1 MSDPSIAII
10 QSSPVF
16 LNLPATIIKT
26 KELTVDA
33 AALGADIVVFPE
45 TWLPGYPVWLD
56 YAKELAMW
64 GNDGA
69 KALYR
74 ILYDNSI
81 ELNDQH
87 CASLQAMADEVGV
100 IISLGAHERVGR
112 TLYNTM
118 MFFSPNAEQPYIHRK
133 FVPTYTEKLLWG
145 QGDGSTFGVVES
157 KWGNI
162 SGLICWEHWMP
173 LARAAL
179 HEMNE
184 IIHIAQWP
192 EVHKAHLIASQHY
205 AFEGRCFVAAS
216 GMVLT
221 KGQMLEGLDSL
232 GTNEAAAKEMLSS
245 IDGGNDRVLK
255 NGGSAIIGP
264 DAEFISEP
272 VYDKDTILIATL
284 PLAEAKEQ
292 LMTLDVSGHY
302 ARPDV
307 FELTLNTKAN
317 INVKKI

>member
-1 MSDPSIAII
+1 MSDPTIAII
-10 QSSPVF
+10 QSNPVF
-16 LNLPATIIKT
+16 LNLPETISKT
-26 KELTVDA
+26 KKLVVDA
-33 AALGADIVVFPE
+33 ANLGADIIVFPE

-64 GNDGA
+64 GQAGA

-81 ELNDQH
+81 ELNDKH
-87 CASLQAMADEVGV
+87 CRCLQDMADELDV

-118 MFFSPNAEQPYIHRK
+118 MFFSPKAEHPYIHRK

-145 QGDGSTFGVVES
+145 MGDGSTFGVVES
-157 KWGNI
+157 KWGNV

-179 HEMNE
+179 HDMCE

-221 KGQMLEGLDSL
+221 KGQMLEGLNSL
-232 GTNEAAAKEMLSS
+232 GTNEAAAKEMFLS
-245 IDGGNDRVLK
+245 IAGDNDKLLK
-255 NGGSAIIGP
+255 NGGSTIIGP
-264 DAEFISEP
+264 DAEFIAAP
-272 VYDKDTILIATL
+272 VYDQDIILVETL

-307 FELTLNTKAN
+307 FELTMNTKAHTN
-317 INVKKI
+317 LKKK